1 MKNSIL
7 IIVLLVSGLSLQA
20 QSTTDTTIVVNGV
33 CGMCKNTI
41 EKAAKIEGV
50 SFAEWNVESL
60 ELKLKFDP
68 ALTDLEKIN
77 NSVVASGYDTE
88 FKAASDSTYYS
99 LSPCCYYRD
108 PNNSHKKQK

>member
-7 IIVLLVSGLSLQA
+7 IITLLLSGLSLHA
-20 QSTTDTTIVVNGV
+20 QSSTDTTIVVNGV

-50 SFAEWNVESL
+50 SFAEWNLESL

-68 ALTDLEKIN
+68 AIADLEKIN
-77 NSVVASGYDTE
+77 DAVVASGYDTE
-88 FKAASDSTYYS
+88 FKTASDSSYYS
-99 LSPCCYYRD
+99 LAPCCYYRD
-108 PNNSHKKQK
+108 PNNSHKKQ

>member
-60 ELKLKFDP
+60 ELKLKFE
-68 ALTDLEKIN
+68 L
-77 NSVVASGYDTE
+77 
-88 FKAASDSTYYS
+88 
-99 LSPCCYYRD
+99 
-108 PNNSHKKQK
+108 